1 MRVCCHFLDSSPHPL
16 YHKERPKIRDSHKQK
31 WNTVQTPKL
40 ISKGIPF
47 PPITRENLYF
57 VRPRTREEIDA
68 LTTANDPGTVLP
80 MFDPPYFCRV
90 CGFEHSDIKQ
100 CLYRNEKKP
109 CAICGDDMRI
119 HLIPCEILEREKMA
133 DSDRTFRIK
142 MRIREGHTG
151 LEIIA
156 PVYVGGG
163 KFEFSQLALHFFAE
177 MGREANPHTPKFTME
192 QVE

>member
-1 MRVCCHFLDSSPHPL
+1 MQRPILIPTRKELPPIRVCDF
-16 YHKERPKIRDSHKQK
+16 
-31 WNTVQTPKL
+31 
-40 ISKGIPF
+40 
-47 PPITRENLYF
+47 YF
-57 VRPRTREEIDA
+57 VRAQTQGEIDA

-90 CGFEHSDIKQ
+90 CGFEHSDISQ

-109 CAICGDDMRI
+109 CAICGDAMRI

-142 MRIREGHTG
+142 MRIREEHTG

-163 KFEFSQLALHFFAE
+163 KFEFSELALHFFAE